1 MHSGFAMERRFG
13 RIGGDPLLLGALIL
27 IVGIGFAN
35 LYSAS
40 YGYAISLGK
49 PAGYFGLRQLIW
61 LAPAILVFALGAFVP
76 LELAQRS
83 ISIIVLGSMVL
94 LLLPFVPGIGI
105 TKNGAS
111 RWFGF
116 GGQMFQPSELF
127 KPVLVL
133 YLAHI
138 LSKKAEKLSDIVN
151 GVIPPLLVVIAG
163 GLIVLAQNDFSTA
176 IMIGVL
182 AVIMFWIAEVPLV
195 FFAAMISVAVPLVS
209 LSVLTSDYRLKRVL
223 SFLAPGYDPADLS
236 YQVNGSLRAIR
247 AGGLWGKGLGQ
258 GTLKLRSIPEVQSD
272 FVFSAWAEESGFA
285 GVVAFAVLWGFFLWR
300 AFKAAFEAPDSFR
313 SHLAFGLACYLG
325 VQTLINVMVA
335 SGLAPATGIPLPFFS
350 SGGSSLISVALASG
364 IIFNVSRSVKPSSR
378 SERTG
383 GYA

>member
-1 MHSGFAMERRFG
+1 M
-13 RIGGDPLLLGALIL
+13 LLGALIL
-27 IVGIGFAN
+27 IVGVGFAN

-49 PAGYFGLRQLIW
+49 PAGYFGMRQVLW
-61 LAPAILVFALGAFVP
+61 LAPALLLFMLGAFVP
-76 LELAQRS
+76 LEFAQRS
-83 ISIIVLGSMVL
+83 ISLIVIGSMVL

-105 TKNGAS
+105 SKNGAS

-116 GGQMFQPSELF
+116 AGQMFQPSELF

-138 LSKKAEKLSDIVN
+138 LSKKAEKLYDVVN

-176 IMIGVL
+176 IMLGIL
-182 AVIMFWIAEVPLV
+182 ALIMFWVADVPLL
-195 FFAAMISVAVPLVS
+195 FFASIASLGVPLIS

-223 SFLAPGYDPADLS
+223 SFLAPGYDPAKLS

-247 AGGLWGKGLGQ
+247 AGGIWGKGLGQ
-258 GTLKLRSIPEVQSD
+258 GTLKLRSIPMVQSD
-272 FVFSAWAEESGFA
+272 FVFSAWAEESGFM
-285 GVVAFAVLWGFFLWR
+285 GVLAFAALWSFFLWR
-300 AFKAAFEAPDSFR
+300 AFKIAFEAPDSFR

-335 SGLAPATGIPLPFFS
+335 SGVAPATGIPLPFFS
-350 SGGSSLISVALASG
+350 SGGSSLVSVALASG
-364 IIFNVSRSVKPSSR
+364 LIFNVSRGVETASKG
-378 SERTG
+378 ERIG
-383 GYA
+383 GYV